1 MKLLILIVVATCT
14 CFSASAADE
23 PPARYIPLDPN
34 DPTIDEWTETR
45 DLAAD
50 KREPGLIEIQRYPGG
65 YAYTGIPSFFNL
77 PVALTPADLKAGK
90 VDVAMMGAPLDTG
103 SGMRGAAWGPRHFR
117 IANNYL
123 PWGSYSTEHLH
134 TMVNWREDLVVVDY
148 GDAAIDNLS
157 GERSMKPVREI
168 VRQIAATGAI
178 PIIIGGDHSLE
189 YPNVAG
195 VADVHGKANV
205 GVIHFDA
212 HFDAGLFGNGHLIT
226 HGKPIRRL
234 IEEGHVLGRNYIQVG
249 LRGYWPGKD
258 GFEWMRE
265 QGMRYHTM
273 AEVEQDGWPAVMA
286 SVLKEA
292 REGTKY
298 LYISLDIDVLDPA
311 YAPGTGTPEPGG
323 LTSRELFPLIRGLC
337 SDNHLVGFDLV
348 EFNPL
353 VDPGYITGL
362 NAERAVRECLTGIA
376 MNRRGLKS
384 GYLSPLT
391 KEDARQ

>member
-1 MKLLILIVVATCT
+1 MMRLLLFLVLTVCSWLVYAEEE
-14 CFSASAADE
+14 S
-23 PPARYIPLDPN
+23 PKRYIPLNPDDPS
-34 DPTIDEWTETR
+34 IDAWKETR
-45 DLAAD
+45 DLSAD
-50 KREPGLIEIQRYPGG
+50 KREAGPINIHRYPGG
-65 YAYTGIPSFFNL
+65 AAYTGIPSFYNL
-77 PVALTPADLKAGK
+77 PVALTPEDLKAGK
-90 VDVAMMGAPLDTG
+90 VDVAMVGAPLDTG

-117 IANNYL
+117 IANNNVF
-123 PWGSYSTEHLH
+123 WGAYSSPHLH
-134 TMVNWREDLVVVDY
+134 TQVHWQEDLVVVDY
-148 GDAAIDNLS
+148 GDVAIDNMS
-157 GERSMKPVREI
+157 AERSMQPVMDIVREI
-168 VRQIAATGAI
+168 ASSGAI

-195 VADVHGKANV
+195 VAAVHGKANV

-212 HFDAGLFGNGHLIT
+212 HYDAGFFGNGHLIT

-234 IEEGHVLGRNYIQVG
+234 IEEGHVLGKNYIQVG
-249 LRGYWPGKD
+249 LRGYWPGED

-273 AEVEQDGWPAVMA
+273 AEVERYGWPAVMER
-286 SVLKEA
+286 VLKEA

-337 SDNHLVGFDLV
+337 SENDVVGFDLV

-362 NAERAVRECLTGIA
+362 NADRAVRECLTGIA
-376 MNRRGLKS
+376 MNRKGLKS
-384 GYLSPLT
+384 DYLSPLT
-391 KEDARQ
+391 EQDARE